1 MDREPMRTK
10 NSTDFSDPARRIIVA
25 LDVSEREDLV
35 RLVKSLRGSVGMF
48 KVGKELFCSM
58 GADAVKI
65 VQDHGGEVFLDL
77 KFHDI
82 PNTVEGAVRSICKLG
97 VSMFT
102 IHTSGGMAMM
112 KAAVEQAHSCVG
124 APLVIGVTILTSLQD
139 EDLNMVGIQGP
150 TEDAVVRLGSMATD
164 CGLDGLV
171 ASPKE
176 LKALR
181 AKLGKSPFL
190 VTPGIRPSGSVAD
203 DQQRIATPRKAVADG
218 ADFLVIG
225 RPITR
230 AEDPLE
236 AVDAIADELVQ
247 D

>member
-1 MDREPMRTK
+1 MKTRA
-10 NSTDFSDPARRIIVA
+10 STDFSDPARRIVVA
-25 LDVSEREDLV
+25 LDVSEQEDLV
-35 RLVKSLRGSVGMF
+35 RLVKTLRGAVGMF

-58 GADAVKI
+58 GPDAVKI

-82 PNTVEGAVRSICKLG
+82 PNTVAGAVRSSCKLG

-102 IHTSGGMAMM
+102 VHASGGMAMM
-112 KAAVEQAHSCVG
+112 KAAVEEARSCAG
-124 APLVIGVTILTSLQD
+124 GPMVIGVTVLTSLS
-139 EDLNMVGIQGP
+139 EDDLDMLGLAGP
-150 TEDAVVRLGSMATD
+150 AQSAVVRLGRMAMD

-171 ASPKE
+171 ASPQE
-176 LKALR
+176 LRALR
-181 AKLGKSPFL
+181 AELGKAPFL
-190 VTPGIRPSGSVAD
+190 VTPGIRPLNYAAD
-203 DQQRIATPRKAVADG
+203 DQQRIATPKKAVVDG

-230 AEDPLE
+230 AVDPLQ
-236 AVDAIADELVQ
+236 AVDAIAEDLVQ

>member
-1 MDREPMRTK
+1 MNTR

-25 LDVSEREDLV
+25 LDVSLQEDLV
-35 RLVKSLRGSVGMF
+35 RLVKALRGSVGMF

-58 GADAVKI
+58 GPNAVKI

-82 PNTVEGAVRSICKLG
+82 PNTVAGAVRSSCKLG
-97 VSMFT
+97 VSMLT
-102 IHTSGGMAMM
+102 VHASGGKAMM
-112 KAAVEQAHSCVG
+112 KAALEEARSCLG
-124 APLVIGVTILTSLQD
+124 APMVMGVTVLTSLSD
-139 EDLNMVGIQGP
+139 DDLAMVGLDGP
-150 TEDAVVRLGSMATD
+150 AEAAVVRLGRMATE

-176 LKALR
+176 LRALR
-181 AKLGKSPFL
+181 KELGKSPFL

-203 DQQRIATPRKAVADG
+203 DQRRVATPKQAVADG

-225 RPITR
+225 RPITKSK
-230 AEDPLE
+230 DPLE
-236 AVDAIADELVQ
+236 AVNAIADALVQ

>member
-1 MDREPMRTK
+1 ME

-25 LDVSEREDLV
+25 LDVSEQEDLV
-35 RLVKSLRGSVGMF
+35 RLVKTLRGSVGMF

-58 GADAVKI
+58 GPDAVRI

-82 PNTVEGAVRSICKLG
+82 PNTVAGAVRSSCKLG

-102 IHTSGGMAMM
+102 VHASGGEAMM
-112 KAAVEQAHSCVG
+112 KAACEQARSCAG
-124 APLVIGVTILTSLQD
+124 APLVIAVTVLTSLD
-139 EDLNMVGIQGP
+139 DKDLAMVGLDGP
-150 TEDAVVRLGSMATD
+150 AEKAAVRLGRMAIN

-176 LKALR
+176 LRALR
-181 AKLGKSPFL
+181 SELGKSPFL
-190 VTPGIRPSGSVAD
+190 VTPGIRPSGYLAD
-203 DQQRIATPRKAVADG
+203 DQQRIATPKEAVVNG

-225 RPITR
+225 RPITK
-230 AEDPLE
+230 AKDPLE
-236 AVDAIADELVQ
+236 AVDAIANDLVQ